1 MKKKDRQRML
11 EKYMKCAA
19 WGSAGILLTCFIRGH
34 VIKENGTVRELKIS
48 FLEKEKE
55 VIADCAVGNIMTTL
69 AYTSEKD
76 HVGGPAEDVTQ
87 TVMKLFPIG
96 TYLSAGKEDT
106 IAEDSQT
113 YAMILEKQANDEKR
127 YAATISGWTSISK
140 INKLI
145 KKIQKSGKDTW
156 RVKYLRAQRAVLE
169 AKKKKESK
177 KKKKK

>member
-55 VIADCAVGNIMTTL
+55 VIADCSVGNIMTTL
-69 AYTSEKD
+69 TYTSEKD

-87 TVMKLFPIG
+87 TVMKLFQIG
-96 TYLSAGKEDT
+96 
-106 IAEDSQT
+106 
-113 YAMILEKQANDEKR
+113 
-127 YAATISGWTSISK
+127 
-140 INKLI
+140 
-145 KKIQKSGKDTW
+145 
-156 RVKYLRAQRAVLE
+156 RAHV
-169 AKKKKESK
+169 
-177 KKKKK
+177 

>member
-1 MKKKDRQRML
+1 ML

-55 VIADCAVGNIMTTL
+55 VIADCAVGNIMTILT
-69 AYTSEKD
+69 YTSEKD

-96 TYLSAGKEDT
+96 TYLSAEKEDT

-113 YAMILEKQANDEKR
+113 YAMILEKQANDEN
-127 YAATISGWTSISK
+127 AVDENG
-140 INKLI
+140 KLCGDVVFEEALEKVSYI
-145 KKIQKSGKDTW
+145 TPVPGGVGPVT
-156 RVKYLRAQRAVLE
+156 RAMLMENTLRAARRHG
-169 AKKKKESK
+169 K
-177 KKKKK
+177 

>member
-69 AYTSEKD
+69 TYTSEKD
-76 HVGGPAEDVTQ
+76 HVGGPRGCDTDSDEIVPDWNLSVSG
-87 TVMKLFPIG
+87 KRGYYRRRFPDLCHDIRK
-96 TYLSAGKEDT
+96 AGK
-106 IAEDSQT
+106 
-113 YAMILEKQANDEKR
+113 
-127 YAATISGWTSISK
+127 
-140 INKLI
+140 
-145 KKIQKSGKDTW
+145 
-156 RVKYLRAQRAVLE
+156 
-169 AKKKKESK
+169 
-177 KKKKK
+177 

>member
-1 MKKKDRQRML
+1 MR
-11 EKYMKCAA
+11 A

-69 AYTSEKD
+69 TYTSEKD

-96 TYLSAGKEDT
+96 TYTVSGKRGYYRRRFPDLCHDIRKAGK
-106 IAEDSQT
+106 
-113 YAMILEKQANDEKR
+113 
-127 YAATISGWTSISK
+127 
-140 INKLI
+140 
-145 KKIQKSGKDTW
+145 
-156 RVKYLRAQRAVLE
+156 
-169 AKKKKESK
+169 
-177 KKKKK
+177 